1 MLVQLC
7 ARRLNSSVR
16 RLTRRGMEINLSNE
30 ILVEIGKIT
39 VVFGLIE
46 DSLSEIIGRIITV
59 GGRIRE
65 LGTIVTAE
73 LSFKQKISVL
83 TSLLH
88 LALDK
93 DNEAIKQFDR
103 IKPLL
108 FDAEQKRNVVVHS
121 VWAKD
126 EESADPHGVLRI
138 KSTAKSRHGLRTDYI
153 SMSLDDLRQTTD
165 SLGNVY
171 GKLCVFELQFHSDS
185 SKDRSDGTAA

>member
-1 MLVQLC
+1 
-7 ARRLNSSVR
+7 
-16 RLTRRGMEINLSNE
+16 MEINLSDE

-46 DSLSEIIGRIITV
+46 DSLSEIIGRIVTV

-65 LGTIVTAE
+65 LGIIVTAE

-83 TSLLH
+83 TSLLR
-88 LALDK
+88 LALEE
-93 DNEAIKQFDR
+93 DNEAIKQFER

-126 EESADPHGVLRI
+126 EESADAHGVLRI
-138 KSTAKSRHGLRTDYI
+138 KSTAKSRRGLRTDFI
-153 SMSLDDLRQTTD
+153 SMSLDDLQQTANA
-165 SLGNVY
+165 LGNAY
-171 GKLCVFELQFHSDS
+171 GQLCVFELRFHSDAGE
-185 SKDRSDGTAA
+185 DHSDGAAA

>member
-1 MLVQLC
+1 
-7 ARRLNSSVR
+7 
-16 RLTRRGMEINLSNE
+16 MEINLSDE

-46 DSLSEIIGRIITV
+46 DSLNEIIGRIITV

-73 LSFKQKISVL
+73 LSFKNKISVL

-88 LALDK
+88 LALEK
-93 DNEAIKQFDR
+93 DNEALKQFDR

-126 EESADPHGVLRI
+126 EESPDVHGVLRI
-138 KSTAKSRHGLRTDYI
+138 KSTAKSRHGLRTDFI
-153 SMSLDDLRQTTD
+153 SMNLDDLRQTTD
-165 SLGNVY
+165 RLGEAY
-171 GKLCVFELQFHSDS
+171 GQLCVFELQFHSGS
-185 SKDRSDGTAA
+185 SKDHSDGAAA